1 MKDMTKRNRAE
12 RAITDI
18 SYEQLRTIF
27 DVTSNAFKACSAY
40 EIDSPEYAVAIRQ
53 ACMLEELRTR
63 IAIAR
68 EEITGEFV
76 SYDGTN
82 IYVKHGSIKAVPI
95 KVL

>member
-1 MKDMTKRNRAE
+1 MKDVTHRNRAE
-12 RAITDI
+12 RAIADI
-18 SYEQLRTIF
+18 SYEQLRAMF
-27 DVTSNAFKACSAY
+27 DATSNAFKACSAY
-40 EIDSPEYAVAIRQ
+40 EIDSPEYAVAIRH

-63 IAIAR
+63 AAIAR

-82 IYVKHGSIKAVPI
+82 VYVKHGSIKADPI